1 MRAEQINELLKT
13 EKTPL
18 YVFDLQELK
27 QRVVFLKQNLPER
40 VKLCY
45 AVKANTF
52 IAKEMGGLLDWLEL
66 CSPGEYRIC
75 KKLDIPVSK
84 FVISGVNKEKSLT
97 EAMVAEEDN
106 IGCYT
111 AESLNQFNILYESA
125 KKAEKR
131 IPVLLRLTS
140 GNQFGLDESDLEK
153 LIRDY
158 KDNPYTDICG
168 IQFFSGTQKTS
179 LKKLQREIDRVDKF
193 IADLR
198 EKFSFNTRKL
208 EFGGGFPVSY
218 FEGESFDEAEYLKA
232 FSEMLGNMNY
242 QGEIVLELGR
252 SIAAS
257 CGTYLTSVADIKQNH
272 GENYAIVDGGM
283 HQLVYFGQFMA
294 MKHPQVHLF
303 PERKSTD
310 EKEWNICG
318 SLCTVNDILVKRLP
332 LSNLKIGD
340 VLVFEKTGAYCAT
353 EGISLFLTRE
363 LPGVVLL
370 NNDGEFTSVRKPTET
385 ELFNTPHN
393 I

>member
-1 MRAEQINELLKT
+1 MREEQIKQLLKT

-27 QRVVFLKQNLPER
+27 QRVNFLKQNLPER

-52 IAKEMGGLLDWLEL
+52 IAKEMGGLLDRLEL

-75 KKLDIPVSK
+75 KKLGIPVSK
-84 FVISGVNKEKSLT
+84 FVISGVNKEKTFT
-97 EAMVAEEDN
+97 EAMVAEVDGM
-106 IGCYT
+106 GCYT
-111 AESLNQFNILYESA
+111 AESVNQFNILRESA
-125 KKAEKR
+125 EKAKKR

-140 GNQFGLDESDLEK
+140 GNQFGLDESELVE
-153 LIRDY
+153 LISNYRD
-158 KDNPYTDICG
+158 DPYIDFCG
-168 IQFFSGTQKTS
+168 IQYFSGTQKTS
-179 LKKLQREIDRVDKF
+179 LKKLQREINYVDKF
-193 IADLR
+193 LADLR
-198 EKFSFNTRKL
+198 DNCSFNTRTL
-208 EFGGGFPVSY
+208 EYGPGFPVTY
-218 FEGESFDEAEYLKA
+218 FEGENFDEPEFLKA
-232 FSEMLGNMNY
+232 FSEMLGNM
-242 QGEIVLELGR
+242 QFDGEIVLELGR

-257 CGTYLTSVADIKQNH
+257 CGTYLTSVADTKQNH
-272 GENYAIVDGGM
+272 SENYAIVDGGM

-294 MKHPQVHLF
+294 MKHPKVHLF
-303 PERKSTD
+303 PERENAD

-318 SLCTVNDILVKRLP
+318 SLCTVNDILVKKLP
-332 LSNLKIGD
+332 LSNLQIGD

-370 NNDGEFTSVRKPTET
+370 DGEGHFTSVRKPTQT
-385 ELFNTPHN
+385 EIFNTPNN

>member
-1 MRAEQINELLKT
+1 MREEQIKQLLET

-27 QRVVFLKQNLPER
+27 QRVNFLKQNLPER

-52 IAKEMGGLLDWLEL
+52 IAKEMGDLLDWLEL

-75 KKLDIPVSK
+75 KKLGIPVSK
-84 FVISGVNKEKSLT
+84 FVISGVNKEKAFT
-97 EAMVAEEDN
+97 EAMVAEVDDM
-106 IGCYT
+106 GCYT
-111 AESLNQFNILYESA
+111 AESVNQFHILRESA
-125 KKAEKR
+125 EKAKKK

-140 GNQFGLDESDLEK
+140 GNQFGLDESNLAK
-153 LIRDY
+153 LISEY
-158 KDNPYTDICG
+158 KNDPYIDLCG
-168 IQFFSGTQKTS
+168 IQYFSGTQKTS
-179 LKKLQREIDRVDKF
+179 LKKLQREINYVDKF
-193 IADLR
+193 ITDLR
-198 EKFSFNTRKL
+198 ENCSFNTRKL
-208 EFGGGFPVSY
+208 EYGGGFPVSY
-218 FEGESFDEAEYLKA
+218 FEGEIFDEEEYLSA
-232 FSEMLGNMNY
+232 FSEMLSNM
-242 QGEIVLELGR
+242 QFDGEIVLELGR

-257 CGTYLTSVADIKQNH
+257 CGTYLTGVADIKQNH
-272 GENYAIVDGGM
+272 SENYAIVDGGM

-294 MKHPQVHLF
+294 MKHPKVHLF
-303 PERKSTD
+303 PKRESAD

-332 LSNLKIGD
+332 LANLQIGD

-370 NNDGEFTSVRKPTET
+370 DGEGNFTSVRKQTET
-385 ELFNTPHN
+385 EIFNTPNN